1 MELRWFKRGHTNLIS
16 KGATQTKILSC
27 NTETNDFQGCLRI
40 QNTTATW
47 QGITT
52 LLLIT
57 QIQNS

>member
-1 MELRWFKRGHTNLIS
+1 M
-16 KGATQTKILSC
+16 GATQTKILSC

-52 LLLIT
+52 LLLTT